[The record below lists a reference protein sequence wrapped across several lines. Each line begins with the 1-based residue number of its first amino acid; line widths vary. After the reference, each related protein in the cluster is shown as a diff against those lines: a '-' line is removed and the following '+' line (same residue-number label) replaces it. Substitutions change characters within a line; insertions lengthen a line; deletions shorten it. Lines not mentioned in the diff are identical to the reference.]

1 MKNLVIILLLSAIVC
16 KSFSQQTKIVSDCT
30 IIYSVSNA
38 DADSKND
45 FKNASKT
52 IYIRGKQIRIDINS
66 NAFDQTIFYNDK
78 TGEVTV
84 LKSIG
89 ATKYMSTYNAAN
101 WQKENSVYKGIKVS
115 LTNNRKKIL
124 GYDCKEAILH
134 LQNGN
139 TYIVYYIPG
148 IVPSVTENDFEFKE
162 VPGLVL
168 QYEASI
174 HNEKI
179 RYTATYLNFD
189 PVPAFKFEIPKSG
202 YKILN

>member
-1 MKNLVIILLLSAIVC
+1 MKNLVIILLLSVIVC
-16 KSFSQQTKIVSDCT
+16 KSFSQQPKIVSDCT

-45 FKNASKT
+45 FKDASKT
-52 IYIRGKQIRIDINS
+52 IYISGKQIRIDINS
-66 NAFDQTIFYNDK
+66 NAFSQTIFYNDN

-84 LKSIG
+84 LKNIG
-89 ATKYMSTYNAAN
+89 ATKYMSTYNAAD
-101 WQKENSVYKGIKVS
+101 WQKENNVYKGIKIS

-124 GYDCKEAILH
+124 GYDCKEAILQ

-139 TYIVYYIPG
+139 TYTVYYIPG
-148 IVPSVTENDFEFKE
+148 VVPSVTENDFEFKK

-174 HNEKI
+174 NNEKI

>member
-1 MKNLVIILLLSAIVC
+1 MKNLVIILLLCAIVF
-16 KSFSQQTKIVSDCT
+16 KSFPQQQKIVSDCT

-38 DADSKND
+38 DVDSKND

-66 NAFDQTIFYNDK
+66 TAFDQTIFYNDN

-89 ATKYMSTYNAAN
+89 AEKYISTYNSAD
-101 WQKENSVYKGIKVS
+101 WEKEHSVYKGIKIS
-115 LTNNRKKIL
+115 LSNKGKKIL
-124 GYDCKEAILH
+124 GYDCKEAILQ

-139 TYIVYYIPG
+139 NYTVYYLPG
-148 IVPSVTENDFEFKE
+148 IIPSVTENNFEFKA

-174 HNEKI
+174 HKEKI
-179 RYTATYLNFD
+179 KYTATYLNFD